1 MSGMGGGLP
10 SLICQLPLFWS
21 GEQYQATLNSLI
33 LSKTVLILAKALC
46 IKFDMRPQWG
56 AIHRKAGLRIRGRL
70 FSLSSRNKNRHTKS
84 LITTGLTE
92 AQAIGRRIGILSPE
106 FSCLALQ
113 LLQNHFLPQ
122 RSPDVFTIL
131 LLALLTQ
138 GMIRHKIRVHLHPE
152 PLLT

>member
-33 LSKTVLILAKALC
+33 LSKTALILAKALC

-92 AQAIGRRIGILSPE
+92 AQSIGRRIGILE
-106 FSCLALQ
+106 LGFTLQ
-113 LLQNHFLPQ
+113 APRGMYL
-122 RSPDVFTIL
+122 VEVTIDIDL
-131 LLALLTQ
+131 EHRAWVITGTAGLGGLRLKA
-138 GMIRHKIRVHLHPE
+138 
-152 PLLT
+152 